1 MSLFLVLLFVAA
13 LLAVLV
19 TLIRGLV
26 NMAQATDDDWKG
38 PGPSPR
44 ALKSNKLMQ
53 NRVLFQAGAIL
64 IIVLLLLVAG
74 SHGS

>member
-1 MSLFLVLLFVAA
+1 MALFLVLLLVAA
-13 LLAVLV
+13 LIAVLF
-19 TLIRGLV
+19 TLVRGLV
-26 NMAQATDDDWKG
+26 TMAQATDDDWKG

-53 NRVLFQAGAIL
+53 NRVLLQAGAIL

-74 SHGS
+74 HGS